1 VYIESGKM
9 IDHEKLIEC
18 ESFLPEDVEREV
30 ENLMNNHHRIKLLKL
45 KVNTKVMCVQNI
57 DVESGICNGSIGIVI
72 KFQSEHLGGKEYPVV
87 KFSNGVTMLMK
98 PQPIQSEI
106 MPNVVITQIPLIKA
120 WALTIHK
127 MQGATLESAEMDIGK
142 SIFEKGQVYVAL
154 SRVKSLEGLYI
165 KSLAVNRI
173 ETSEKVHNYMNK
185 IIDSYRK

>member
-1 VYIESGKM
+1 
-9 IDHEKLIEC
+9 
-18 ESFLPEDVEREV
+18 
-30 ENLMNNHHRIKLLKL
+30 
-45 KVNTKVMCVQNI
+45 
-57 DVESGICNGSIGIVI
+57 
-72 KFQSEHLGGKEYPVV
+72 
-87 KFSNGVTMLMK
+87 
-98 PQPIQSEI
+98 
-106 MPNVVITQIPLIKA
+106 
-120 WALTIHK
+120 